1 MEKIMIDE
9 NFGEDFEGL
18 NEEAQMKVCQAF
30 LQFNSY
36 FSQYIK
42 EMDKDLWQ
50 KAVDYAKDSVDIPG
64 VELKFIDEDDD
75 KDLEV

>member
-1 MEKIMIDE
+1 MIFDE
-9 NFGEDFEGL
+9 DSDEEFQEM
-18 NEEAQMKVCQAF
+18 NEENQMKVCQAF

-42 EMDKDLWQ
+42 EMNPDLWK

-64 VELKFIDEDDD
+64 VELKFLDDD
-75 KDLEV
+75 KNIEE

>member
-1 MEKIMIDE
+1 MIFDE
-9 NFGEDFEGL
+9 DSDEEFQEM
-18 NEEAQMKVCQAF
+18 NEENQMKVCQAF

-42 EMDKDLWQ
+42 EMNPELWK

-64 VELKFIDEDDD
+64 VELKFLDDD
-75 KDLEV
+75 NKTEE